1 MLEMPLDA
9 LALEEGLKGMYT
21 ELSWQSQLL
30 KDKGLQDKITLF
42 GNVATVALIKDG
54 SSAELER
61 EIKRQ
66 VDIGR
71 DYGKF
76 IMSPGSAPITPD
88 TTYERLVEYCKLA
101 RKYGRGKQ

>member
-1 MLEMPLDA
+1 LDA
-9 LALEEGLKGMYT
+9 IALEEDLKGMYT

-30 KDKGLQDKITLF
+30 KDKGLQDKIAIL
-42 GNVATVALIKDG
+42 GNVPTVAVIKDG

-76 IMSPGSAPITPD
+76 IMSPGGAPITPD
-88 TTYERLVEYCKLA
+88 TTYERVVEYCKLA
-101 RKYGRGKQ
+101 RKYGRRKQ